1 MSELKE
7 IRTNAIELDS
17 GLERSGERPSEQ
29 VVACLLGVSSE
40 LNTAKDLRSGLQGVA
55 ELLKQYIDY
64 ETLAVLLLDD
74 LGRELR
80 FALTVGFDHEVAKH
94 WRFGMGQGIVGTA
107 AQTGKIIVSDD
118 VGNEPKYINASS
130 NVASEIAVPLV
141 AKGHVIGVLDV
152 GGRTPNFFSDD
163 DRRLFSFLGEH
174 LANAIESARFYENM
188 REQARTL
195 SLLHEVS
202 RELTSILDRAQLVRR
217 IAELV
222 KRLVSYDA
230 FTVYLWDEQRQL
242 LEPEV
247 SIRPG
252 GGVFTDAAAT
262 MEMAHGIT
270 GTVAALRQPIRVPN
284 VHREPRYVACER
296 DFEVRSELA
305 VPLIFKDRLVGVLDL
320 ESASYD
326 AFSNK
331 DQQLLSTLASSLAI
345 ALENS
350 RLYEALQQDEA
361 RLEKDLSTAREVQKQ
376 LLPTS
381 TPWVRGVE
389 IGVAYDPARHLGG
402 DFYDFVPFGEG
413 RLAVAVGDVAGKA
426 TSAALYGS
434 LTVGTLREFAASH
447 SSFSPGRILSDMNE
461 KLGSLGFNNR
471 FVALGFGVYDGARRQ
486 LTLAN
491 SGLPR
496 PYLLRGRS
504 VKRIDVGG
512 VPLGLLTGKKY
523 DEVTLDL
530 EVGDA
535 LVMIS
540 DGVEDS
546 LNAAEEE
553 FGLERVEGTLQRLA
567 AGSARDIAQGLLA
580 ANQLHAG
587 EAEAYD
593 DRTVLVVKVTGESD
607 DKASH

>member
-7 IRTNAIELDS
+7 IKPNHIELELGD
-17 GLERSGERPSEQ
+17 ERPSGQ
-29 VVACLLGVSSE
+29 IVSCLLGVSSE

-55 ELLKQYIDY
+55 DLLKSYIDY
-64 ETLAVLLLDD
+64 ETLAILLLDD

-80 FALTVGFDHEVAKH
+80 FELTVGFDPEVTEH

-107 AQTGKIIVSDD
+107 AQTGRIIVSDD
-118 VGNEPKYINASS
+118 VGNDPRYINAAAD
-130 NVASEIAVPLV
+130 VASEIAVPLV
-141 AKGHVIGVLDV
+141 SKGHVIGVLEV
-152 GGRTPNFFSDD
+152 GGNRANFFSED
-163 DRRLFSFLGEH
+163 DRKLFAFLGEH

-202 RELTSILDRAQLVRR
+202 RELTSILDRGELVRR
-217 IAELV
+217 IAEMV

-230 FTVYLWDEQRQL
+230 FSVYLWDEQRQVL
-242 LEPEV
+242 DPTV

-252 GGVFTDAAAT
+252 ANPAPSEPET
-262 MEMAHGIT
+262 MEMAHGII

-284 VHREPRYVACER
+284 VFREPRYVACER

-305 VPLIFKDRLVGVLDL
+305 VPLTFKDQLVGVLDL

-350 RLYEALQQDEA
+350 RLYEQLQQDEM

-381 TPWVRGVE
+381 TPWVKGVE

-447 SSFSPGRILSDMNE
+447 SSFSPGRILTDMNE
-461 KLGSLGFNNR
+461 KLGRLGFNNR
-471 FVALGFGVYDGARRQ
+471 FVALGFGVYDGARKR

-496 PYLLRGRS
+496 PYLLRGRT
-504 VKRIDVGG
+504 VRRIDIGG
-512 VPLGLLTGKKY
+512 VPLGLLSGKEY
-523 DEVTLDL
+523 DEVTIDL
-530 EVGDA
+530 EEGDA
-535 LVMIS
+535 LVMVS

-546 LNAAEEE
+546 LNSDEEE
-553 FGLERVEGTLQRLA
+553 FGVERVEGALQRLA
-567 AGSARDIAQGLLA
+567 SGSARDIAQGLLT

-593 DRTVLVVKVTGESD
+593 DRTVLVLKVTGESG
-607 DKASH
+607 S